1 MKIICLKGL
10 EIQQNVM
17 WLFFDNT
24 YFLNCFLS
32 LFSSHL
38 FRKSSSRCYIFHLS
52 SPRQVAFLKRT
63 IKKYGKTDWICIF
76 FLFWWVMRL
85 VLVIFMIRLHSC
97 AFWLLPIIKIE
108 IFATYYS
115 ILLLEICLL
124 RGLPAAP
131 SFYLLCNVKSI
142 DINKTTEDGM
152 TLLMLTYAYV
162 LAKSVK
168 FL

>member
-24 YFLNCFLS
+24 YFFNCFLS

-52 SPRQVAFLKRT
+52 PTPHQVAFLKRT
-63 IKKYGKTDWICIF
+63 IKKYGKTDWICN

-108 IFATYYS
+108 IFSTYYS

-131 SFYLLCNVKSI
+131 SFCLLSNVKSI
-142 DINKTTEDGM
+142 DINMTTEDGM
-152 TLLMLTYAYV
+152 TLWMSKV
-162 LAKSVK
+162 
-168 FL
+168 